1 MNAAVPVANE
11 RTSVLARMG
20 AFKSSNGSYGTFDD
34 YNSYAHSSG
43 FRLFRQR
50 WYAMFVKRLL
60 HSKRHK
66 LAIVSQLVLPLI
78 FTLIALVNA
87 VSIRKPKDSP
97 PLTLSTHNFMGNY
110 VPWSADR

>member
-1 MNAAVPVANE
+1 MNGDVPVPSE
-11 RTSVLARMG
+11 RSSALARMN
-20 AFKSSNGSYGTFDD
+20 AFGSSNGSYGTFGD

-66 LAIVSQLVLPLI
+66 LALVSQLLLPLV
-78 FTLIALVNA
+78 FTLIALITAKTV
-87 VSIRKPKDSP
+87 PQPTDSP
-97 PLTLSTHNFMGNY
+97 SLTLSTHNFLNND
-110 VPWSADR
+110 VPWSAEK